1 MGEGRVPERSQRE
14 QGGPIVSA
22 VMIESDSLARM
33 ERHLLGCA
41 MLNPSVVFTQV
52 DTAGSEFANSDF
64 GELWNAMREMHAQ
77 GIPVDDLSILL
88 RRLKNTA
95 AFRCVGAAE
104 IGRIAVEIPNVAN
117 AVFYGDELRK
127 ASRLRQVR
135 EQAERAIRAAD
146 QGDADA
152 AERLLAQTTRDG
164 KQTDPN
170 SPWLEGM
177 VGSLDAW
184 LERLLT
190 GNIPLLT
197 PQHSA
202 LKDIEIGSGL
212 VTVIGAYQG
221 VGKTALTS
229 QIIFDAM
236 ELDPDLRA
244 IIANAESDA
253 AMLLRRQIGRGLHIP
268 ASALRFGKLTDEE
281 RDKVARAAG
290 ELRSRLTRVSQLA
303 APYRLH
309 QLMRL
314 MNEEPGLLIVDYLQK
329 FVPIESRDIRVG
341 INLVMDGLR
350 ELARAGWAV
359 IAISATNRPTKD
371 SKSKDKSLTVHSLR
385 ESSEIEFQA
394 DSIYLLHDDGPVDA
408 QREWL
413 RNMTLEH
420 VKNRH
425 GEMRDIQLEFHRPRL
440 EFTAASRTAPT
451 SEFAGDFIAMANPF
465 CAAERF

>member
-1 MGEGRVPERSQRE
+1 M
-14 QGGPIVSA
+14 SA

-33 ERHLLGCA
+33 ERNLLGCA
-41 MLNPSVVFTQV
+41 MLNPNVVFAQV

-64 GELWNAMREMHAQ
+64 GELWNAMREMHSQ

-88 RRLKNTA
+88 PRLKDNP
-95 AFRCVGAAE
+95 AFRRVGAAE
-104 IGRIAVEIPNVAN
+104 IGRIAMQIPNVAN
-117 AVFYGDELRK
+117 AVYYAEELRK
-127 ASRLRQVR
+127 AYRLRQVVKHAG
-135 EQAERAIRAAD
+135 QLISAAD
-146 QGDADA
+146 RGDADA
-152 AERLLAQTTRDG
+152 AERLLGQHPVFETPIVATTQLLGRMD
-164 KQTDPN
+164 
-170 SPWLEGM
+170 LA
-177 VGSLDAW
+177 LDAW
-184 LERLLT
+184 LDHVESGTVPQL
-190 GNIPLLT
+190 IC
-197 PQHSA
+197 QHSA
-202 LKDIEIGSGL
+202 LKDIEVGSGL

-229 QIIFDAM
+229 QIMFDAM

-329 FVPIESRDIRVG
+329 FLPIESRDIRVG

-371 SKSKDKSLTVHSLR
+371 SKSKGRSLTVHSLR

-394 DSIYLLHDDGPVDA
+394 DSIYLLHDDGPIDP

>member
-1 MGEGRVPERSQRE
+1 MS
-14 QGGPIVSA
+14 S
-22 VMIESDSLARM
+22 VMIDSDSLARM

-41 MLNPSVVFTQV
+41 ILDPCKVLAAV
-52 DTAGSEFANSDF
+52 DIRGSEFIDSDL
-64 GELWNAMREMHAQ
+64 GEIWDALLAMHGQ
-77 GIPVDDLSILL
+77 DVPVGDLAILL
-88 RRLKNTA
+88 SRLKGTPA
-95 AFRCVGAAE
+95 LRRVGAAE
-104 IGRIAVEIPNVAN
+104 IARIAGEIPNVSN
-117 AVFYGDELRK
+117 AVYYADELRK
-127 ASRLRQVR
+127 ASRLRHIR
-135 EQAERAIRAAD
+135 EQSERAIRALN
-146 QGDADA
+146 QGDADE
-152 AERLLAQTTRDG
+152 AERLLAEAIRDS
-164 KQTDPN
+164 KQSDPKRLL
-170 SPWLEGM
+170 LEGM
-177 VGSLDAW
+177 VDSLDAW

-190 GNIPLLT
+190 GNIPQLI

-202 LKDIEIGSGL
+202 LKGIEVGSGL

-229 QIIFDAM
+229 QIMFDAL

-244 IIANAESDA
+244 VVANAESDA

-268 ASALRFGKLTDEE
+268 ASELRFGHLTAEE
-281 RDKVARAAG
+281 RDKVVRAAG
-290 ELRSRLTRVSQLA
+290 ELRARLVRVSQLA

-309 QLMRL
+309 QLTRL
-314 MNEEPGLLIVDYLQK
+314 LNEEPGLLIVDYLQK
-329 FVPIESRDIRVG
+329 FVPVESRDVRVG

-371 SKSKDKSLTVHSLR
+371 GKAKEKSLTVHSLR

-408 QREWL
+408 NREWL

-425 GEMRDIQLEFHRPRL
+425 GEMRDIHLEFHRPRL
-440 EFTAASRTAPT
+440 EFTATLRPAPL
-451 SEFAGDFIAMANPF
+451 SAFAGDFNAMANPF
-465 CAAERF
+465 SAAGRY

>member
-1 MGEGRVPERSQRE
+1 
-14 QGGPIVSA
+14 
-22 VMIESDSLARM
+22 MIESDSPERM
-33 ERHLLGCA
+33 ERYLLGCA
-41 MLNPSVVFTQV
+41 MLDPGVVFANV
-52 DTAGSEFANSDF
+52 DTGGSEFIDTDF
-64 GELWNAMREMHAQ
+64 GEIWDAMQELHAQ
-77 GIPVDDLSILL
+77 GVPVGDLSILL
-88 RRLKNTA
+88 SRLNDTP
-95 AFRCVGAAE
+95 AFRRVGVAE
-104 IGRIAVEIPNVAN
+104 IARIADEIPNVAN
-117 AVFYGDELRK
+117 AVFYADEIRK

-135 EQAERAIRAAD
+135 ERAERAILVAD
-146 QGDADA
+146 RGDADA
-152 AERLLAQTTRDG
+152 AERLLAQTIRDG
-164 KQTDPN
+164 NQTDTKGRL
-170 SPWLEGM
+170 LEGM
-177 VGSLDAW
+177 VDSLDAW
-184 LERLLT
+184 LERLLA
-190 GNIPLLT
+190 GNIPQLI

-229 QIIFDAM
+229 QVMFDAL

-268 ASALRFGKLTDEE
+268 ASALRFGRLAEEE
-281 RDKVARAAG
+281 REKVARAAA

-314 MNEEPGLLIVDYLQK
+314 MNEKPGMIVVDYLQK
-329 FVPIESRDIRVG
+329 FVPVESRDVRVG
-341 INLVMDGLR
+341 INMVMDGLR

-371 SKSKDKSLTVHSLR
+371 SKSKDRSLTVHSLR

-408 QREWL
+408 NREWL

-425 GEMRDIQLEFHRPRL
+425 GEMRDIHLEFHRPRL
-440 EFTAASRTAPT
+440 EFTAALRPAPL
-451 SEFAGDFIAMANPF
+451 SEFVGDFNAMVNPF
-465 CAAERF
+465 SAAERF